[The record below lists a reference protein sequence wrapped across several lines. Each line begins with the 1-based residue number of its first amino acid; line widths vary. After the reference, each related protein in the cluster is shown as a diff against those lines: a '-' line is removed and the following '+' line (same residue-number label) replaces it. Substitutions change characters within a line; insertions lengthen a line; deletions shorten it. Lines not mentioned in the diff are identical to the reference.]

1 MATFPPQGLDYET
14 FFAKEAKKGEEVNGK
29 PVFGRRYVGVF
40 AAADK
45 SHITSQ
51 VKLLSALIQLPM
63 GYVEGFLP
71 EKDEHNFVD
80 GIDKRKLP
88 ESLPNSFKGM
98 NPFGTLVWYFNSK
111 RELSYADSLLSK
123 ILKNELKGYADVT
136 VSHSVSGAEQ

>member
-1 MATFPPQGLDYET
+1 MKRVATDRTTKIIASTATIRRAVEQVDGLYNRSVATFPPQGLDYRDS

-80 GIDKRKLP
+80 GIDKRKLLRACP
-88 ESLPNSFKGM
+88 IHLR
-98 NPFGTLVWYFNSK
+98 V
-111 RELSYADSLLSK
+111 
-123 ILKNELKGYADVT
+123 
-136 VSHSVSGAEQ
+136 